1 MFFGD
6 ALIERFETW
15 GTVLLYAG
23 YIIFSG
29 MVIINGHD
37 NITRVMATSDMSY
50 TGETGI
56 IPVLWIGVIYVA
68 DYLCVYPAPMG
79 SLKRQEARKQCVV
92 SGLLA
97 GVLMTIPWFLTYF
110 SLMSFYPSEEV
121 LGAQIPW
128 LVMMISIDAP
138 AICSVAFGVVMG
150 WSLFETSSGV
160 IHALLGR
167 INVGLAE
174 INKKELDSKKQAVIT
189 VVILVSACL
198 MSKFGIIALIEKGY
212 TAISYAFMVL
222 YLVPILT
229 IGVYK
234 ILKKEPILKVE
245 GVPAVEESRV

>member
-1 MFFGD
+1 MGWT
-6 ALIERFETW
+6 LIE
-15 GTVLLYAG
+15 
-23 YIIFSG
+23 
-29 MVIINGHD
+29 
-37 NITRVMATSDMSY
+37 TS
-50 TGETGI
+50 T
-56 IPVLWIGVIYVA
+56 
-68 DYLCVYPAPMG
+68 
-79 SLKRQEARKQCVV
+79 
-92 SGLLA
+92 
-97 GVLMTIPWFLTYF
+97 
-110 SLMSFYPSEEV
+110 
-121 LGAQIPW
+121 
-128 LVMMISIDAP
+128 
-138 AICSVAFGVVMG
+138 
-150 WSLFETSSGV
+150 GV

-167 INVGLAE
+167 INVGLTE